1 MNEYEFEDNKI
12 YLNNDDNEIYLK
24 SSTIGEWQNERATS
38 SPSYLISSFTT
49 VKWNSFNNQ
58 SHLKIIDFF
67 LGQEIR

>member
-38 SPSYLISSFTT
+38 SPSYLISSFTP
-49 VKWNSFNNQ
+49 VKWNSFN
-58 SHLKIIDFF
+58 
-67 LGQEIR
+67 